1 MMETVTSYDVGY
13 GWEMSIIDVTGNY
26 EICEIQFAHINY
38 IYTYMILNVLWN
50 MVVFHILRNYMR
62 KHIFI

>member
-38 IYTYMILNVLWN
+38 IYTYMILNVFSGIWL
-50 MVVFHILRNYMR
+50 FF
-62 KHIFI
+62 IF